1 MQNDVILFGRAF
13 FQNKKVRSANSDH
26 FSKIATDESPIKN
39 TQCQLSQQAVI
50 SNYTHAQLAFGTCKR
65 D

>member
-39 TQCQLSQQAVI
+39 TQCQLS
-50 SNYTHAQLAFGTCKR
+50 
-65 D
+65 

>member
-1 MQNDVILFGRAF
+1 MGPVNVCIFPKQKGV
-13 FQNKKVRSANSDH
+13 NSDH

-39 TQCQLSQQAVI
+39 TQCQLSQQVVV
-50 SNYTHAQLAFGTCKR
+50 SNYTHAQLAFGTCNR